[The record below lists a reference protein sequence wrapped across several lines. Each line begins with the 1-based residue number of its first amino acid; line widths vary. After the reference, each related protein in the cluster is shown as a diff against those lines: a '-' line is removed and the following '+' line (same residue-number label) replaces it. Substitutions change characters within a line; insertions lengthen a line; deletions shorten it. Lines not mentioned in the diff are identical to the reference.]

1 MQILSQPSID
11 LNAKTPEGNTALM
24 LASWKGHTEIVAALL
39 AAGSTTASATKGGAG
54 GERGGAIDP
63 RGSRGRR
70 RTPSTSATSP
80 ALSLSKKLRQID
92 IDAVNGANQ
101 SALVVAA
108 CHNHQV
114 VVAMLLD
121 RGANV
126 NTVDAEGYTAYN
138 YSSTFVGFPPT
149 LLARLQPAASLSV
162 DLNDSAGIAPL
173 SPSHE
178 QAGVAPQSQST
189 PRSKPSSPR
198 RVLPKVHASSPL
210 RPKNE
215 KGRKSIMRKI
225 DFAPSPFA
233 SALSAPSP
241 GGASASGG
249 GGTVATRVT
258 TGTAQSLSDV
268 GNAKGNADAEVVA
281 AGGND
286 AANSMHNSD
295 KRRKELVLTK
305 FPVRRR
311 RTISNPVANTAA
323 ITAAVAAASA
333 ASASAPDTVTRVS
346 EGTGVQGK
354 SITITKLEHEST
366 GLELQTIAGSTSILR
381 VVADSPAARAGA
393 VEGDAVI
400 AVDGTDVTA
409 LAHAEVTGMLAGT
422 SESSFTLT
430 TLTPSYFNLV

>member
-1 MQILSQPSID
+1 MLSQPSID

-39 AAGSTTASATKGGAG
+39 AAGSTTASATRGGGG
-54 GERGGAIDP
+54 GERGGANDP
-63 RGSRGRR
+63 GGRR

-126 NTVDAEGYTAYN
+126 NAVDAEGYTAYN
-138 YSSTFVGFPPT
+138 YSSSFVGFPPT
-149 LLARLQPAASLSV
+149 LLARLQPAASLAG

-173 SPSHE
+173 SPTHE

-198 RVLPKVHASSPL
+198 RVLPKVHAPSPL

-215 KGRKSIMRKI
+215 KGRNSMVRKI

-233 SALSAPSP
+233 SAPSAPSP
-241 GGASASGG
+241 GGASASGGG

-258 TGTAQSLSDV
+258 TGTAQSLSGA

-286 AANSMHNSD
+286 AANSMYSSD
-295 KRRKELVLTK
+295 GSRKELVLTK

-333 ASASAPDTVTRVS
+333 ASASATCTVARAS
-346 EGTGVQGK
+346 EGAGVQGK
-354 SITITKLEHEST
+354 TITIIKLEHEST
-366 GLELQTIAGSTSILR
+366 GLELQTIAGGTSILR

-422 SESSFTLT
+422 SEPSFTLT